1 MTLTNIQMALYD
13 LWFKYYTDD
22 LNGSQRSDL
31 VQSFIDD
38 NLQGYDISK
47 VTAKHPAHYKR
58 ESDVKH
64 RQYPI
69 VEILGDFIIRAEEDD
84 AKLTTSAQ
92 TSVNHENR
100 RNEREVF
107 TDFTDSYDDEEDAA
121 NKTTG
126 LYTES
131 DIYKECSDELYIDF
145 TEIIDG
151 GMTTDQF
158 KSLITYV
165 KSNAK
170 DYAKTYA
177 KRFGKDYR
185 MILRQINGLDTERVS
200 MCNECGD
207 VYYKHDL
214 RRKYCDLRPSCEVNA
229 KRRRE
234 SERYYKERSKKVKD
248 KAERLH
254 YIVEGKKTYSEVLA
268 RDASIIF

>member
-1 MTLTNIQMALYD
+1 MTLTNIQTALYD

-22 LNGSQRSDL
+22 LSGEQRSNL

-69 VEILGDFIIRAEEDD
+69 IEILGDFIIRAEEDVTR
-84 AKLTTSAQ
+84 LTTSAQ
-92 TSVNHENR
+92 TSVNRENR
-100 RNEREVF
+100 RSEREVF

-121 NKTTG
+121 NKTVG

-131 DIYKECSDELYIDF
+131 DIYKERSNELYIDF
-145 TEIIDG
+145 TEIIDED
-151 GMTTDQF
+151 MTTDQF

-165 KSNAK
+165 KSNAEK
-170 DYAKTYA
+170 YAKTYA
-177 KRFGKDYR
+177 RRFDKDYR
-185 MILRQINGLDTERVS
+185 MILRQINGLNIYRVS
-200 MCNECGD
+200 ICNECGD

-214 RRKYCDLRPSCEVNA
+214 RRMYCDIRPSCGVNA

-234 SERYYKERSKKVKD
+234 SERYYKEKSRKVKD

-254 YIVEGKKTYSEVLA
+254 YVIEGQRLEPFLIGS
-268 RDASIIF
+268 